1 LITLKKLVTLPLH
14 TRYRKFTR
22 LFHEVSL
29 QALAGIEP
37 DRNYLGGLCELICQD
52 SIAIIGNVEL
62 QQACS
67 KLKMDMSTIELTS
80 LAWRCSDISHLLL
93 TLLGKDQSDWDFF
106 DRDSGI
112 LDPSHRTVLPH
123 TVVVD
128 RIRSP
133 FNLGSL
139 FRTAD
144 SFGVDSM
151 LLVSPA
157 TSPNHPRSIRTARGC
172 IDTVPWEELPLAQIQ
187 ERIRL
192 RPVFALELGGQ
203 DLDAFEFPRDA
214 VVVVGSEELGV
225 SPELLA
231 IADSSLGRVS
241 IPLAG
246 SKGSLNVSVAFGI
259 IMQAWF
265 SYSLR

>member
-1 LITLKKLVTLPLH
+1 MITLKKLVTLAEQ
-14 TRYRKFTR
+14 TRYRKITR
-22 LFHEVSL
+22 LFHETSL
-29 QALAGIEP
+29 QALAGVEP
-37 DRNYLGGLCELICQD
+37 DRNYLWGLCELICQD
-52 SIAIIGNVEL
+52 SNGIVTSAPL
-62 QQACS
+62 QQTCL
-67 KLKMDMSTIELTS
+67 KLKEEIFTLDLTL
-80 LAWRCSDISHLLL
+80 LAWQCGDISHLLL
-93 TLLGKDQSDWDFF
+93 SLLGMDQSDWDFS
-106 DRDSGI
+106 DRNSGI
-112 LDPSHRTVLPH
+112 LDLSHRTVLPH

-157 TSPNHPRSIRTARGC
+157 TSPTHPRAMRTARGC
-172 IDTVPWEELPLAQIQ
+172 IDTVLWEELPLAQIQ
-187 ERIRL
+187 ERIRS

-203 DLDAFEFPRDA
+203 DLDSFKFPRDA

-231 IADSSLGRVS
+231 VADSSLGRVS

-246 SKGSLNVSVAFGI
+246 TKGSLNVSVAFGI
-259 IMQAWF
+259 LLQAWF
-265 SYSLR
+265 SHSMR

>member
-1 LITLKKLVTLPLH
+1 MITLKKLVTLPEKA
-14 TRYRKFTR
+14 RYRKYTR
-22 LFHEVSL
+22 LFHETSL
-29 QALAGIEP
+29 QALAGVEP
-37 DRNYLGGLCELICQD
+37 DRNYLWGLCELICQD
-52 SIAIIGNVEL
+52 SNGPVAGATL
-62 QQACS
+62 QQTCC
-67 KLKMDMSTIELTS
+67 KLKDDVLTMELPL
-80 LAWRCSDISHLLL
+80 LAWQCSDISHLILA
-93 TLLGKDQSDWDFF
+93 LLGKDQSDWDFL
-106 DRDSGI
+106 DRNSGI
-112 LDPSHRTVLPH
+112 LDSSHRTVLPH

-151 LLVSPA
+151 FLVSPA
-157 TSPNHPRSIRTARGC
+157 TSPIHPRCIRTARGC
-172 IDTVPWEELPLAQIQ
+172 TDTVPWEELPLVQIQ

-192 RPVFALELGGQ
+192 RPVFALELGGK
-203 DLDAFEFPRDA
+203 DLDSFEFPKDA

-231 IADSSLGRVS
+231 VADSSLGRVS

-246 SKGSLNVSVAFGI
+246 TKGSLNVSVAFGI

-265 SYSLR
+265 SHSLR